1 MIFALLLLL
10 RLVNGSEFSPLETEL
25 VETEAKASSPH
36 CSVAGMKTEECC
48 FICDACARCESC
60 ASPMCSTCKIEGCKF
75 CPLCPKDCVK
85 SGFCGKVCELEDL
98 PETRECVGCGCK
110 QKGAGGD
117 AEADGG
123 EGGEAEDV

>member
-48 FICDACARCESC
+48 FMCDACARCESC
-60 ASPMCSTCKIEGCKF
+60 ALCGDSKNDHLISKEACKF
-75 CPLCPKDCVK
+75 CPLCAKDCVPA
-85 SGFCGKVCELEDL
+85 GFCGNVCKLENL
-98 PETRECVGCGCK
+98 PE
-110 QKGAGGD
+110 
-117 AEADGG
+117 AEAYRYR
-123 EGGEAEDV
+123 